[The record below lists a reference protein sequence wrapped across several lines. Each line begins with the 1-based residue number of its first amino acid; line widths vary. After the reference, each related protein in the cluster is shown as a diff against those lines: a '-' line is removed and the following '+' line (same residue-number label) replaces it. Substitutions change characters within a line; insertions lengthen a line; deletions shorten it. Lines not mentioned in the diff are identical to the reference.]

1 MQSLKIMRAIFPRG
15 GVRKGRRVHFFN
27 VKQSRAQEKKLIE
40 SKITGFKM
48 QSRIREAAPFC
59 KLPGS
64 LQECSSRQ
72 IAILSLRL
80 TKEKYYLRDRLT
92 RLREVARIK
101 TMDLQA
107 SN

>member
-1 MQSLKIMRAIFPRG
+1 VTGAIFL
-15 GVRKGRRVHFFN
+15 N

-48 QSRIREAAPFC
+48 QSRIGEAAPFR

-64 LQECSSRQ
+64 SLRECSSRQ

-80 TKEKYYLRDRLT
+80 TKEKFYLRNKLE
-92 RLREVARIK
+92 RLREVA
-101 TMDLQA
+101 
-107 SN
+107 

>member
-1 MQSLKIMRAIFPRG
+1 M
-15 GVRKGRRVHFFN
+15 HFFN

-48 QSRIREAAPFC
+48 QSRIGETAPFC

-64 LQECSSRQ
+64 SLQECSFRQ

-80 TKEKYYLRDRLT
+80 TKEKYYLRETCKAARSRT
-92 RLREVARIK
+92 RKPSGE
-101 TMDLQA
+101 
-107 SN
+107 